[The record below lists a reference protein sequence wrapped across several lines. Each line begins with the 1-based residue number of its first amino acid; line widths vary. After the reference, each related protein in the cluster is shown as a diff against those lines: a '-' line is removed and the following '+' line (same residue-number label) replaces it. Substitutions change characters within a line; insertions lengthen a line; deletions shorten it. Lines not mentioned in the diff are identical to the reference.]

1 LTRLGGLARRLGCS
15 RCLAPCKC
23 CLQHCQQCWHQ
34 FWAPHTPPH
43 PSPPCTAAELQYS
56 NIVPTRS
63 ASSSSARLWRR
74 YLQEDFSHHA

>member
-1 LTRLGGLARRLGCS
+1 MLAVLRAVLGDQLDFS
-15 RCLAPCKC
+15 R
-23 CLQHCQQCWHQ
+23 
-34 FWAPHTPPH
+34 FE
-43 PSPPCTAAELQYS
+43 ELQYS